1 VTEPLGLT
9 VEEVAHLTGRH
20 PYVIRRWIR
29 DGALPAIKDP
39 AWPHPYRIRAADLA
53 LIARRR
59 RWGAKTPP
67 AASVPRRL
75 AAEASITGA
84 ARESGDHDGE
94 GE

>member
-39 AWPHPYRIRAADLA
+39 AWPHPGR
-53 LIARRR
+53 
-59 RWGAKTPP
+59 
-67 AASVPRRL
+67 
-75 AAEASITGA
+75 
-84 ARESGDHDGE
+84 
-94 GE
+94 